1 MVNFEA
7 LAILRLP
14 TKIFKGI
21 RVCLSSVI
29 GPSWHTR
36 HWFYSQ
42 SHRKGQWGATLS
54 LPAACYHPVPRETIP
69 YSLGEPCLPSLPL
82 QKAAAEKKVL
92 RLLSILLS
100 QPPKTWTGFL
110 LFETDLYIV
119 HGWMCQVSLVLHW
132 FYALEICVQGKH
144 VLCRGMGALLKET
157 DLKPLPGYL

>member
-1 MVNFEA
+1 MLLTTEQSLQSFPICLFVVAFGDRVLSFSWPGTHIYTA
-7 LAILRLP
+7 DLAFI
-14 TKIFKGI
+14 I
-21 RVCLSSVI
+21 
-29 GPSWHTR
+29 
-36 HWFYSQ
+36 
-42 SHRKGQWGATLS
+42 
-54 LPAACYHPVPRETIP
+54 
-69 YSLGEPCLPSLPL
+69 
-82 QKAAAEKKVL
+82 
-92 RLLSILLS
+92 ILLS